1 MSTKRL
7 YRSEEK
13 KVIGGVAGGIAEY
26 FEIDVILVRVI
37 WLIAL
42 FTHVGIPAY
51 IIAWIIIPEASGR
64 VSAMSENTIKNS
76 IPPQKAT
83 WLLGLFLVGLGAYFL
98 IDQFLP
104 FDISRFIWPLALVG
118 LGVTLLTSSKWRS
131 KS

>member
-13 KVIGGVAGGIAEY
+13 KVIAGVAGGIADY
-26 FEIDVILVRVI
+26 FEIDVILVRII
-37 WLIAL
+37 WLVAL
-42 FTHVGIPAY
+42 FTQIGLPAY
-51 IIAWIIIPEASGR
+51 IIAWIIIPEATSGM
-64 VSAMSENTIKNS
+64 VTPENTSTNKVN
-76 IPPQKAT
+76 PQKAT

-118 LGVTLLTSSKWRS
+118 LGVALLTSNKWRS

>member
-13 KVIGGVAGGIAEY
+13 KVIAGVAGGIADY
-26 FEIDVILVRVI
+26 FEIDVILVRII
-37 WLIAL
+37 WLVAL
-42 FTHVGIPAY
+42 FTHVGLPAY
-51 IIAWIIIPEASGR
+51 IIAWIIIPEAPTGM
-64 VSAMSENTIKNS
+64 VTPENTSTNKAN
-76 IPPQKAT
+76 PQKAT

-118 LGVTLLTSSKWRS
+118 LGIALLTSNKWRS